1 MLERCRV
8 TEAQYM
14 SFSKLRNNSRFLR
27 KTFQRIMG
35 EAHNFFDKSFQ
46 YRKLDLY
53 PLDFGNDWK
62 LSGINEAIHFNSYDR
77 NKK

>member
-1 MLERCRV
+1 
-8 TEAQYM
+8 
-14 SFSKLRNNSRFLR
+14 
-27 KTFQRIMG
+27 MG
-35 EAHNFFDKSFQ
+35 EAHFFDKSFQ

>member
-1 MLERCRV
+1 M
-8 TEAQYM
+8 
-14 SFSKLRNNSRFLR
+14 R